1 MKINP
6 KKAGRKIFPGLGG
19 LTKNYIKKASLL
31 ETTLRFLS
39 EKLEKIISSLDYE
52 SDEGKLL
59 KSIKEDMIKLSK
71 YKSHKKIDFYFL
83 CQEIVHHQ

>member
-6 KKAGRKIFPGLGG
+6 IKAGRKILQGLGG

-39 EKLEKIISSLDYE
+39 EKLEKIILSFVYE

-59 KSIKEDMIKLSK
+59 KSVKEDMIKLSK

-83 CQEIVHHQ
+83 CQEIVHHY